1 MAKPV
6 SVLFVD
12 DEDILR
18 MLMRDQLSAEGYEV
32 DTADDGD
39 TALEILHKKSFDLLL
54 IDIRMPR
61 MNGIELLKEIRK
73 LKIPSRILVLTAVD
87 DLTIAIEAVKQGAH
101 DYLTKPIELKSL
113 VAAIHRVLAT

>member
-32 DTADDGD
+32 ETADDGD
-39 TALEILHKKSFDLLL
+39 TALEILGKKSFDLLL

-73 LKIPSRILVLTAVD
+73 QKIRSRILVLTAVD
-87 DLTIAIEAVKQGAH
+87 DLNIAIEAVKQGAN

-113 VAAIHRVLAT
+113 TAAIQRVIAT